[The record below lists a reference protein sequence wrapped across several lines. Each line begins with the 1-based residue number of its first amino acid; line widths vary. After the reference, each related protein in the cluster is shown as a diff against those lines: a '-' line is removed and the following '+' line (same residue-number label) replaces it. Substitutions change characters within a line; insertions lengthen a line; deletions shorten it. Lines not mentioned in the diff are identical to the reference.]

1 VQQKAVGGEQFDEI
15 KAEPVGASGGVC
27 VSVANT
33 RQTGLVERL
42 RSWPATSKGIADGAA
57 VAQAP
62 ASGVS
67 GPPTAVGR
75 FRLAAE

>member
-1 VQQKAVGGEQFDEI
+1 VGSEQFDEI

-42 RSWPATSKGIADGAA
+42 RSRLAIVKGIADGAP
-57 VAQAP
+57 VLQTP
-62 ASGVS
+62 AS
-67 GPPTAVGR
+67 R
-75 FRLAAE
+75 AAHRPLSADSD